1 MKEWEQNTCIVV
13 DKKKALLKLARL
25 FKIGIDILSRA
36 LDQVPSAQVGLT
48 SLFGMGRGD
57 PHRNRRHKG
66 LVMVKVICW
75 RLNVLSLTINL

>member
-1 MKEWEQNTCIVV
+1 MRGPDRAVASIGRHNILY
-13 DKKKALLKLARL
+13 KKKSPHFCEDF

-36 LDQVPSAQVGLT
+36 LDQVPSALVGLT

-66 LVMVKVICW
+66 IEMMNDKL
-75 RLNVLSLTINL
+75 